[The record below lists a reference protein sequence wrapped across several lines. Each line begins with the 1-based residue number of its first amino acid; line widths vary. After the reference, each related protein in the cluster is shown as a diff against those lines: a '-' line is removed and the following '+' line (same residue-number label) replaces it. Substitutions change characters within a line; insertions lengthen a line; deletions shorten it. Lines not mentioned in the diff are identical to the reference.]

1 MKYFKT
7 ELIEKFRE
15 ERGWSIKTFC
25 KECEISML
33 AYIRI
38 LNQSVNIK
46 SGALYNIA
54 HIMGVSILDLCY

>member
-38 LNQSVNIK
+38 LSQHLNFRS
-46 SGALYNIA
+46 SALYKIA
-54 HIMGVSILDLCY
+54 HIMGVRISDLCY